1 MGFSGST
8 RAVPRLCYPS
18 AMVPLWHPV
27 RFLLV
32 ALAGWIN
39 QQQRDVIDHLQEEN
53 RVLREQLGPRRLRF
67 TNDQRIRLAAKATTL
82 GRTRADGDQVHRDTG
97 HLDPIGPF
105 GRADC
110 LRRGRRPS
118 TRVR

>member
-1 MGFSGST
+1 
-8 RAVPRLCYPS
+8 
-18 AMVPLWHPV
+18 MVPLWHPL

-39 QQQRDVIDHLQEEN
+39 QRQRDVIDYLQEEN

-82 GRTRADGDQVHRDTG
+82 GYFSMIRAIGDPPHG
-97 HLDPIGPF
+97 ALIGSAP
-105 GRADC
+105 
-110 LRRGRRPS
+110 GRRASSSIPNCHPDQ
-118 TRVR
+118 